1 MQTNPRRM
9 VSRSVSSSLPISHKF
24 VFAIRVL
31 DLEKKEATE
40 YVLDRE
46 AIDVNEVNSL
56 LDPELEALM
65 DEL

>member
-1 MQTNPRRM
+1 M
-9 VSRSVSSSLPISHKF
+9 VSRSVSSFLPISYKF